1 MITDSIRMTGLM
13 DELAE
18 VLDGDIDLYMIGGGA
33 MMFLGSKASTKD
45 IDLVVSGADAYNA
58 VHRALEELGFE
69 SIRPGAGYS
78 RMNLSDMFER
88 SDGYRIDLFD
98 TKVCS
103 KLRLSDSMR
112 SRSTLRYRNGH
123 LRLFSCSGSD
133 ILIFK
138 SITERDG
145 DIDDC
150 SRLIELNHVDWD
162 VVLGETVEQ
171 VATGE
176 DVWITWIADRLN
188 VLSETMGV
196 TIPILGDINRMA
208 DEYLAKW
215 EKDLLEKAVSIR
227 KRFRRTDSQEPSE
240 LLDPLR
246 KAVDV
251 VGDLAHEP
259 VVAVRHRGPVLGGV
273 DDPLLLQELQGV
285 PHPVLG
291 DARHLGQPYESD
303 GLVLLH
309 GLEYGDVPLEKLDVL
324 AERPHW
330 IPVLSHVTSYLRP

>member
-1 MITDSIRMTGLM
+1 MITDSVRMTGLM
-13 DELAE
+13 DELAGI
-18 VLDGDIDLYMIGGGA
+18 LDRDTDLYMIGGGA
-33 MMFLGSKASTKD
+33 MMFLGSKAATKD
-45 IDLVVSGADAYNA
+45 IDLVVSGADAYNT
-58 VHRALEELGFE
+58 VHQALERLGFE

-88 SDGYRIDLFD
+88 SDGYRIDIFD

-103 KLRLSDSMR
+103 KLKLSEGMM

-123 LRLFSCSGSD
+123 LKLFSCSGSD

-188 VLSETMGV
+188 VLSETMGLM
-196 TIPILGDINRMA
+196 IPILGDINRMA

-215 EKDLLEKAVSIR
+215 EKDLLEKAGI
-227 KRFRRTDSQEPSE
+227 DQETLPK
-240 LLDPLR
+240 D
-246 KAVDV
+246 
-251 VGDLAHEP
+251 
-259 VVAVRHRGPVLGGV
+259 
-273 DDPLLLQELQGV
+273 
-285 PHPVLG
+285 
-291 DARHLGQPYESD
+291 
-303 GLVLLH
+303 
-309 GLEYGDVPLEKLDVL
+309 
-324 AERPHW
+324 
-330 IPVLSHVTSYLRP
+330 

>member
-103 KLRLSDSMR
+103 KLRLSDGMR

-123 LRLFSCSGSD
+123 PRLFSCSGSD

-150 SRLIELNHVDWD
+150 SRLIELNHVDWN

-215 EKDLLEKAVSIR
+215 EKDLLEKAGI
-227 KRFRRTDSQEPSE
+227 
-240 LLDPLR
+240 DPETLP
-246 KAVDV
+246 KD
-251 VGDLAHEP
+251 
-259 VVAVRHRGPVLGGV
+259 
-273 DDPLLLQELQGV
+273 
-285 PHPVLG
+285 
-291 DARHLGQPYESD
+291 
-303 GLVLLH
+303 
-309 GLEYGDVPLEKLDVL
+309 
-324 AERPHW
+324 
-330 IPVLSHVTSYLRP
+330 

>member
-1 MITDSIRMTGLM
+1 MITDSVRMTGLM
-13 DELAE
+13 DELAGI
-18 VLDGDIDLYMIGGGA
+18 LDRDTDLYMIGGGA
-33 MMFLGSKASTKD
+33 MMFLGSKAATKD
-45 IDLVVSGADAYNA
+45 IDLVVSGADAYNM
-58 VHRALEELGFE
+58 VHQALERLGFE

-88 SDGYRIDLFD
+88 SDGYRIDIFD

-103 KLRLSDSMR
+103 KLKLSEGMMF
-112 SRSTLRYRNGH
+112 RSTLRYRNGH

-188 VLSETMGV
+188 VLSETMGLM
-196 TIPILGDINRMA
+196 IPILGDINRMA

-215 EKDLLEKAVSIR
+215 EKDLLEKAGI
-227 KRFRRTDSQEPSE
+227 
-240 LLDPLR
+240 DPETLP
-246 KAVDV
+246 KD
-251 VGDLAHEP
+251 
-259 VVAVRHRGPVLGGV
+259 
-273 DDPLLLQELQGV
+273 
-285 PHPVLG
+285 
-291 DARHLGQPYESD
+291 
-303 GLVLLH
+303 
-309 GLEYGDVPLEKLDVL
+309 
-324 AERPHW
+324 
-330 IPVLSHVTSYLRP
+330 